1 MTTSYATPPS
11 SLIEIQGSGELDYG
25 ADGLVGRR
33 KGRVTA
39 AQLNHAIG
47 YLLGAVLPTSGG
59 YQQVSLPQSWPGI
72 PSLMIDHV
80 KATPHGKSGA
90 NTWSDA
96 VLPHQFYMLD
106 VEYKSMS
113 LQSGG
118 GGEDQQE
125 KPENEE
131 YLLQEVGYSCETIIV
146 PLKVTDTDA
155 TPATS
160 TKEVKHY
167 IRLPKIEYTATIPK
181 VRRPN
186 FSLIQDL
193 NGKINSKRVFGGA
206 IGTVLFDGPSLS
218 NTISSIGDPSWKFVM
233 KFIYNKHGW
242 NNMLHPVT
250 LKWVAANSIDGGAEK
265 MYQSADLTQLWKKQ
279 DL

>member
-1 MTTSYATPPS
+1 MTIAYSTPPP
-11 SLIEIQGSGELDYG
+11 SLLEIQGSGELDYG
-25 ADGLVGRR
+25 ADGLTGRR
-33 KGRVTA
+33 KGRVLASELT
-39 AQLNHAIG
+39 HAIG
-47 YLLGAVLPTSGG
+47 YLLGAVRPTSGG
-59 YQQVSLPQSWPGI
+59 YQDVDLPQAWPGI
-72 PSLMIDHV
+72 PALMIDHIR
-80 KATPHGKSGA
+80 ATPHGKSGLSS
-90 NTWSDA
+90 WSST
-96 VLPHQFYMLD
+96 VLPHQFYMLE
-106 VEYKSMS
+106 VEYKSLS
-113 LQSGG
+113 LQGG
-118 GGEDQQE
+118 GGNNDQE

-155 TPATS
+155 AAATS

-193 NGKINSKRVFGGA
+193 NGKINSKKVFGGA
-206 IGTVLFDGPSLS
+206 VGTVLFDGPALS

-242 NNMLHPVT
+242 NKMLHPVT
-250 LKWVAANSIDGGAEK
+250 LKWVNAGSVDGGTQK
-265 MYQSADLTQLWKKQ
+265 MYETADLTQLWKKQ